1 MEYKDLTPE
10 QQEKLKACESPQ
22 DILALA
28 AEEGCELSDEQIES
42 ISGGLS
48 WDDVGDTLGGVAHVG
63 AHKGTRGA
71 G

>member
-1 MEYKDLTPE
+1 MNFEDLTPE
-10 QQEKLKACESPQ
+10 QLEKAKACESPE

-28 AEEGCELSDEQIES
+28 AEEGYELSDEQIES

-48 WDDVGDTLGGVAHVG
+48 WDDVGGVASVG

>member
-1 MEYKDLTPE
+1 MELKDLSPE
-10 QQEKLKACESPQ
+10 QQEKLKACKSPE

-28 AEEGCELSDEQIES
+28 AEEGYELSDEEIES

-48 WDDVGDTLGGVAHVG
+48 WDSLGDLARIG
-63 AHKGTRGA
+63 AHRGTRGA

>member
-10 QQEKLKACESPQ
+10 QQEKLKACKTPEE
-22 DILALA
+22 ILALA
-28 AEEGCELSDEQIES
+28 AEEGYELSDEQIES

-48 WDDVGDTLGGVAHVG
+48 WDDVGGVARVG